1 MIISFGLAMPITSLK
16 QLKEIFNDGRGKTA
30 IRPILNYYPNGIQ
43 SAFIDIDH
51 DGCDSF
57 GWESDLVTI
66 TIKAKIN
73 GQMRRHEWY
82 YEDWFGEKLPTAQLL
97 KDTAI

>member
-1 MIISFGLAMPITSLK
+1 MPITSLK
-16 QLKEIFNDGRGKTA
+16 QLKENFDDGRGKTA

-43 SAFIDIDH
+43 SAYIDIDH

-66 TIKAKIN
+66 TIKAKSMDRCVAMSGIMGIGSGKVAN
-73 GQMRRHEWY
+73 G
-82 YEDWFGEKLPTAQLL
+82 
-97 KDTAI
+97 